1 MYGVNAMM
9 EVLPDGRV
17 EILSPRH
24 WWCVSCGRWEECD
37 DTDRCRECAWV
48 WRCRERRPQR
58 RRRERVG
65 AQADR

>member
-1 MYGVNAMM
+1 MYGVNAMI

-37 DTDRCRECAWV
+37 DSDRCRECAWM
-48 WRCRERRPQR
+48 WLGRARPERPLQR
-58 RRRERVG
+58 DGVTRSAGR
-65 AQADR
+65 